1 MTKMKRLAYKLLG
14 LLCVGLAYI
23 GVVTPGIP
31 FSIFIVIA
39 AWAFAKSDPR
49 LHAWLYNHKY
59 FGKYL
64 TNWTKKKVFP
74 LYAKVSM
81 ILMMSFSI
89 GLLYIHGSHT
99 GAMYLAITC
108 LLTGIWAWRYPSST
122 EIYDYRKKH
131 GKRIAWLK

>member
-1 MTKMKRLAYKLLG
+1 MSKMKRTAYKLLG

-89 GLLYIHGSHT
+89 VLLYVHGSVT
-99 GAMYLAITC
+99 GAYWLAITR
-108 LLTGIWAWRYPSST
+108 LLTGIWAWRYPST
-122 EIYDYRKKH
+122 PEIYDYRKKH